1 MNVALVYDRVN
12 SWGGAERV
20 LLALHKIW
28 PDAPL
33 YTAVYEPTKAAWSD
47 VFKVRVSFLNKIPLI
62 RKRHDIFPWL
72 MPLAFESFDFSE
84 FDVVISVTSA
94 EAKGIITKP
103 KTLHICYCLTPTR
116 YLWSGYHYY
125 FKKRLLTM
133 LAKPVISYLRRWD
146 KVASQRPDVYLSI
159 SRNVQQRITQY
170 YQRDSKV
177 IYPPLDTSWWKPGD
191 TSLEDY
197 FLVVSRLV
205 YYKRTDMVIRAF
217 NQLGLPLKIIGTG
230 AELPR
235 LKDRANKNI
244 SFLGQLTD
252 NELLGYYQ
260 KCKAVIFPQEEDFG
274 LVPLEAQACGR
285 PVIALRAGG
294 GLETVIEGKSGVFFY
309 PQTVRALK
317 QAVLKF
323 DASFFDPKECQNNAQ
338 KFTEER
344 FLKTFKSFI
353 DKKWKNF
360 LS

>member
-1 MNVALVYDRVN
+1 
-12 SWGGAERV
+12 
-20 LLALHKIW
+20 
-28 PDAPL
+28 
-33 YTAVYEPTKAAWSD
+33 
-47 VFKVRVSFLNKIPLI
+47 
-62 RKRHDIFPWL
+62 
-72 MPLAFESFDFSE
+72 
-84 FDVVISVTSA
+84 
-94 EAKGIITKP
+94 
-103 KTLHICYCLTPTR
+103 
-116 YLWSGYHYY
+116 
-125 FKKRLLTM
+125 M

-309 PQTVRALK
+309 PQTVTALK
-317 QAVLKF
+317 KAVLTFNNCLFNSKDCWDNARKF
-323 DASFFDPKECQNNAQ
+323 S
-338 KFTEER
+338 EEI
-344 FLKTFKSFI
+344 FIKKFKSFVEE
-353 DKKWKNF
+353 KWKNF
-360 LS
+360 RN